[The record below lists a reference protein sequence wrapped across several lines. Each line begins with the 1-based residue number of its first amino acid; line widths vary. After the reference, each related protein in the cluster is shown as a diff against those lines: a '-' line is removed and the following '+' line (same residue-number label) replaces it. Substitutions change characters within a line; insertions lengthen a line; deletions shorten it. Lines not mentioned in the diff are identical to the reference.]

1 MNLYVVGLTNKREQW
16 TIQLEHPIR
25 YSLWHIFVSCERMR
39 KLATQRNVMNNLQN
53 LTKQEISKM
62 LNLLIPEGIEFCHSK
77 SSQEYQVVDLIKP
90 TNSYAWGNMSL
101 IIRITHAKATIYL
114 CVKYQHHLCLNK
126 QPIQPSW
133 TKTTNGGIHINVTS
147 VR

>member
-1 MNLYVVGLTNKREQW
+1 
-16 TIQLEHPIR
+16 
-25 YSLWHIFVSCERMR
+25 
-39 KLATQRNVMNNLQN
+39 MNNLQN

-62 LNLLIPEGIEFCHSK
+62 LNLLIPEGTEFCHSK

-90 TNSYAWGNMSL
+90 TNSYARGNMISL

-126 QPIQPSW
+126 QPIQPS
-133 TKTTNGGIHINVTS
+133 
-147 VR
+147 